1 MSMPSP
7 AEAAP
12 RGQANR
18 KALEFLAE
26 AVQLLQAKPCQHRM
40 HFTVYRKLLQELR
53 AAVAQPRARRHAE
66 QLALTHLPIAEA
78 LEDLMLDAM
87 LARRATKC
95 PELER
100 LLARLAGAAPGPTGG
115 AASP

>member
-1 MSMPSP
+1 MTMPSP

-12 RGQANR
+12 RGQADR
-18 KALEFLAE
+18 KALKFLAE

-40 HFTVYRKLLQELR
+40 HFTVYRKLLEELR
-53 AAVAQPRARRHAE
+53 TAVAQPRARRHAE
-66 QLALTHLPIAEA
+66 QLAQTHLPIAEA

-87 LARRATKC
+87 LSRRASRC

-100 LLARLAGAAPGPTGG
+100 LLGRLAGAEPG
-115 AASP
+115 AAGS